1 MGVILT
7 IALVVLVVAV
17 ALWFLRR
24 AWWLG
29 RPSRSSHSAGSDPEG
44 SLTLPLDGHVGGRS
58 IHGSSLTVLVH
69 SALASRARC
78 AVARAV

>member
-24 AWWLG
+24 AWWRG
-29 RPSRSSHSAGSDPEG
+29 RPSRSSHSAGSGTEG
-44 SLTLPLDGHVGGRS
+44 PWPCRS
-58 IHGSSLTVLVH
+58 MAIRTPR
-69 SALASRARC
+69 RA
-78 AVARAV
+78 